1 MDDAGATIRSRA
13 VEYQREGRSEPIDP
27 EHLCGTYAPRVYR
40 FAAMVSRN
48 PDEAEDLAQEA
59 MIRAIRGLPGF
70 DPKRGTV
77 EAWLWQIVIN
87 ASRDAGRVA
96 QRRRALT
103 QRAIAL
109 MPRPSSYGSESPTGA
124 SNLDLLEAVQTLPA
138 RPRAL
143 IALRFGAD
151 LDYENVGRL
160 LGISAVAARVATR
173 RALIMLRG
181 RLEPSVEEGT

>member
-1 MDDAGATIRSRA
+1 VAYDQG
-13 VEYQREGRSEPIDP
+13 GRSQPIDP
-27 EHLCGTYAPRVYR
+27 EHLCATYAQRVYR
-40 FAAMVSRN
+40 FAAMVSHK

-59 MIRAIRGLPGF
+59 MIRAIRGLPTF
-70 DPKRGTV
+70 DSKRGTV

-96 QRRRALT
+96 KRRRALT
-103 QRAIAL
+103 QRAMDL

-151 LDYENVGRL
+151 LDYDTVGHL
-160 LGISAVAARVATR
+160 LGISAVAARVATK
-173 RALIMLRG
+173 RALSTLRA
-181 RLEPSVEEGT
+181 RLGPNVEEGT